1 MSLSSSLALLL
12 TSARDAKTRRQRGG
26 YGPWRPPRFTQAR
39 GANQLFASAMT
50 TLKHARPPL
59 DVWHFDARFHGR
71 PRFSDRVIPRPT
83 ALTYL
88 EPGPPGVY
96 HPFASR
102 YFAKLPGVPARCSR
116 KKKSSR
122 GRTTLNVSREKWPS
136 LLNARRASAGSG
148 ERHGRERKAPPSL
161 SVGARGRAPRRFA
174 GRARLD
180 DSAANPGARSHCLH
194 APHWIVTS
202 TRVGGRRAT
211 CVSPRVT

>member
-1 MSLSSSLALLL
+1 MAVAALHAGQRSE
-12 TSARDAKTRRQRGG
+12 SAVRLGNDNIETRTT
-26 YGPWRPPRFTQAR
+26 PPGRVALRRAFPR
-39 GANQLFASAMT
+39 
-50 TLKHARPPL
+50 
-59 DVWHFDARFHGR
+59 R
-71 PRFSDRVIPRPT
+71 PRFSGRVIPRPT

-116 KKKSSR
+116 KKKPSR

-194 APHWIVTS
+194 ASHWIVTS
-202 TRVGGRRAT
+202 ARVGERRAT